1 MPSETDPLLPR
12 GKTAPEISGDGFSRP
27 SESQYQIQNEVI
39 DYPEDIEEKRDQ
51 QARPSY
57 GDISPLR
64 TLFAIFIIVV
74 GLAMFVSLLVPAAFG
89 PPWNKAPK
97 DDALMLKA
105 RVDKILAETPL
116 IVSDGHND
124 LAILIRYAFQ
134 NNIYDKNF
142 TDKWENGGMPAQV
155 DLPRLRDGRVGGAFW
170 SAFVLCPKNGT
181 DFSDGNYAEAVST
194 TLSQLDLLRRL
205 TAAYPK
211 VFSNS
216 KIDSSSSL
224 AAFKDHH
231 QLISPIGIEGLHQIG
246 NSFANLRL
254 YHSLGVKYATLTWNC
269 HNAFADAALTTDSS
283 GRTAAGHVYW
293 GGLSQAGQVMITEMN
308 RLGML
313 VDLSH
318 VSKDTMLDALG
329 GRPAKGKGSIA
340 PVVFSHSSAYALCP
354 HPRNVQDDVLQLVK
368 KTNSIVMVN
377 FSPDFISCLSSE
389 SETGIPDFYPPN
401 ATLHQVARH
410 VTYIG
415 DLIGYDHVGLG
426 SDFDGIEKTPKGL
439 DDVSKYPD
447 LVAELLK
454 MGVSDVDAAKVV
466 GLNILRVWGEA
477 EKTATK
483 MQSQGVLP
491 VQDYIKKVPF
501 P

>member
-1 MPSETDPLLPR
+1 MPSEKDPLLPR
-12 GKTAPEISGDGFSRP
+12 GNTAPEISGYGFSKP
-27 SESQYQIQNEVI
+27 SESQYQLQNEVL
-39 DYPEDIEEKRDQ
+39 DYPEDAQDKNEQK
-51 QARPSY
+51 AHPSY
-57 GDISPLR
+57 GTISPLR
-64 TLFAIFIIVV
+64 TFFGIFIIVV
-74 GLAMFVSLLVPAAFG
+74 GLAMFVSLLIPRAFDT
-89 PPWNKAPK
+89 PWNKTPEH
-97 DDALMLKA
+97 DAVTVKA

-116 IVSDGHND
+116 IDGHND

-134 NNIYDKNF
+134 NNIYEKNF

-155 DLPRLRDGRVGGAFW
+155 DLPRLENGRVGGAFW
-170 SAFVLCPKNGT
+170 SAFVLCPKNGS
-181 DFSDGNYAEAVST
+181 DFSDGNYVEAVST

-211 VFSNS
+211 VFSTS
-216 KIDSSSSL
+216 DIDSSSAL
-224 AAFKDHH
+224 AAFKESHR
-231 QLISPIGIEGLHQIG
+231 LISPLGIEGLHQIG
-246 NSFANLRL
+246 NSFSNLRL

-269 HNAFADAALTTDSS
+269 HNIFADAALTTDSS
-283 GRTAAGHVYW
+283 GQTVAGHAYW
-293 GGLSQAGQVMITEMN
+293 DGLSEAGQVMIREMN

-318 VSKDTMLDALG
+318 VSKGTMLDVLG
-329 GRPAKGKGSIA
+329 ARPEKGNGSIA
-340 PVVFSHSSAYALCP
+340 PVIFSHSSAYALCP

-377 FSPDFISCLSSE
+377 FSPDFISCLPSD

-426 SDFDGIEKTPKGL
+426 SDFDGIFETPKGL
-439 DDVSKYPD
+439 EDVSKYPD

-454 MGVSDVDAAKVV
+454 MGVSDGDAAKVV

-477 EKTATK
+477 EKQAVK
-483 MQSQGVLP
+483 MQKDGVLP
-491 VQDYIKKVPF
+491 VQDFIEKL
-501 P
+501 

>member
-1 MPSETDPLLPR
+1 MSSETDPLLPR
-12 GKTAPEISGDGFSRP
+12 GNTAPEISGYGFSK
-27 SESQYQIQNEVI
+27 SSQSQYQIQNEVL
-39 DYPEDIEEKRDQ
+39 DYPEDIENKSEQKTRL
-51 QARPSY
+51 SY

-64 TLFAIFIIVV
+64 TLLVIFIIVV
-74 GLAMFVSLLVPAAFG
+74 GLAMFVSLLIPDAFN
-89 PPWNKAPK
+89 PPWNKAPE
-97 DDALMLKA
+97 DDDMTVKA

-116 IVSDGHND
+116 IDGHND
-124 LAILIRYAFQ
+124 LAFLIRYAFQ

-142 TDKWENGGMPAQV
+142 TDKWEGGGMPAQV
-155 DLPRLRDGRVGGAFW
+155 DLPRLKDGRVGGAFW

-205 TAAYPK
+205 TVAYPK
-211 VFSNS
+211 VFSSSN
-216 KIDSSSSL
+216 IDSSSAL

-246 NSFANLRL
+246 NSFSNLRL
-254 YHSLGVKYATLTWNC
+254 YYSLGVKYATLTWNC

-283 GRTAAGHVYW
+283 GRTVAGHVYW
-293 GGLSQAGQVMITEMN
+293 RGLSKAGRVMITEMN

-318 VSKDTMLDALG
+318 VSKDTMLDVLG
-329 GRPAKGKGSIA
+329 ARPEKGNGSIA
-340 PVVFSHSSAYALCP
+340 PVIFSHSSAYALCP
-354 HPRNVQDDVLQLVK
+354 HPRNVQDDVLKLVK

-377 FSPDFISCLSSE
+377 FSPDFISCLPSD

-426 SDFDGIEKTPKGL
+426 SDFDGIPKTPEGL

-477 EKTATK
+477 EKQATK
-483 MQSQGVLP
+483 MQGHGVLP
-491 VQDYIKKVPF
+491 AQDFVEKISF